1 MWLKLKELYEVQGFN
16 ARYLTF
22 TTLLS
27 HHYNLFK
34 FIENYV
40 DQLKTLSQHLLEMNS
55 TFSDW
60 VILTVLLNNL
70 EFTFNVF
77 VMAKRQF
84 IRVTTSTFDFLVAE
98 LIDEARMKNNKSF
111 VAMTFHGK
119 PKSVS
124 LLLQCLHCKKTDH
137 EKHMCFVKYPHKKKK
152 LNAA

>member
-1 MWLKLKELYEVQGFN
+1 MWLKLKELYEIQAFN

-27 HHYNLFK
+27 HHYDLSK

-40 DQLKTLSQHLLEMNS
+40 DQLKTSSQCLQEMNS

-60 VILTVLLNNL
+60 FILTVLLNNL

-77 VMAKRQF
+77 VTAKHHF
-84 IRVTTSTFDFLVAE
+84 IHVTTFTFDFLTAE

-111 VAMTFHGK
+111 IVMAFCDK
-119 PKSVS
+119 PKLL

-137 EKHMCFVKYPHKKKK
+137 EKPMCFVKYPHKKKK